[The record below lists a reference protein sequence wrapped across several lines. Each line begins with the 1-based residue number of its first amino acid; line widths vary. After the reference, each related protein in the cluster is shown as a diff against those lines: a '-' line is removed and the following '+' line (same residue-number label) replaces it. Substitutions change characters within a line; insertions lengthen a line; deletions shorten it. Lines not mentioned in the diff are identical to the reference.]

1 MDWPIKETLLENHDN
16 DASGGRAF
24 CGINSYNIGRPLLQM
39 VHFVSLIKYSLNCL
53 VANSYLLVVPLV
65 VKIWI
70 YLRMAERLGIEPG
83 DKNSMIDMVI
93 PTGAM
98 GNLTGGYMAKQLGV
112 PIGRLCAGVN
122 INDITHRVI
131 ERGEFHRKRIQ
142 KTLSDA
148 INIEVPYNFER
159 IAFYTTGC
167 NCALI
172 LEWMT
177 VMERTQQLTL
187 EKEWHERLKLDF
199 CSARVTD
206 DEMCEALRRV
216 RARLNYIA
224 DPHTAVAMAAA
235 MIIGYAF
242 TEVSSAEEMMP
253 VVILATASPC
263 KFQEQMT
270 VALGQDEWISW
281 KEHHFPIRAHKT
293 LQTREIEPY
302 YFLQTEGAS

>member
-1 MDWPIKETLLENHDN
+1 MHRYLSMFLAIALRLRLTL
-16 DASGGRAF
+16 
-24 CGINSYNIGRPLLQM
+24 CIGQ
-39 VHFVSLIKYSLNCL
+39 
-53 VANSYLLVVPLV
+53 
-65 VKIWI
+65 
-70 YLRMAERLGIEPG
+70 
-83 DKNSMIDMVI
+83 
-93 PTGAM
+93 
-98 GNLTGGYMAKQLGV
+98 
-112 PIGRLCAGVN
+112 
-122 INDITHRVI
+122 
-131 ERGEFHRKRIQ
+131 
-142 KTLSDA
+142 
-148 INIEVPYNFER
+148 PYNFER

-206 DEMCEALRRV
+206 DEMCKALRRV

-242 TEVSSAEEMMP
+242 TEVSSAEEIMP

-270 VALGQDEWISW
+270 VALGQDEWILW

-293 LQTREIEPY
+293 LQAKEIEPY
-302 YFLQTEGAS
+302 YFPHTEDASLSEVQSKWRHMMLDIVKNHF